1 MSRPIAMA
9 RLTTPTYV
17 AVLMLLALALTFGL
31 GAFRLGFWVDDAP
44 GPGVLPLAVSIA
56 LLGLLVLVVRERLP
70 ADESRFALAP
80 GLAILTTIV
89 YAIVVP
95 YTGFVIA
102 TLVLL
107 TIWIRGFYRQS
118 MLRAVIASAGL
129 TGCGLVIFP
138 LLLKVPM
145 QLGPAW

>member
-1 MSRPIAMA
+1 MNRPLATA

-17 AVLMLLALALTFGL
+17 AVLMLLVLALTFGL

-56 LLGLLVLVVRERLP
+56 LLVLLVLVVREPLP
-70 ADESRFALAP
+70 ADERAFALAP
-80 GLAILTTIV
+80 AAAILATIV

-102 TLVLL
+102 TLALL
-107 TIWIRGFYRQS
+107 IVWIRGFYRQS
-118 MLRAVIASAGL
+118 LLRAVVASVGL
-129 TGCGLVIFP
+129 TASGLVIFP